1 VRALAVLAVVAACS
15 KQPAPSTPARPAGP
29 VLYDRL
35 GRMDVVKDIV
45 RHFVEHGLVKGPL
58 AARFTSVDVP
68 RLEDHLATQLCELA
82 EGPCKYTGR
91 SMRDAHGSLA
101 ISDADFSAFLG
112 LLQQSLAKHDVKRAE
127 QDELLGKLRALR
139 DQIVAEP

>member
-15 KQPAPSTPARPAGP
+15 KQPTPSTPARPAGP

-35 GRMDVVKDIV
+35 GRMDVIKDIV
-45 RHFVEHGLVKGPL
+45 RHFVEQSLVKGPF
-58 AARFTSVDVP
+58 AARFTNVDVP
-68 RLEDHLATQLCELA
+68 RLEDHLATQLCELSG
-82 EGPCKYTGR
+82 GPCKYTGR
-91 SMRDAHGSLA
+91 SMRDAHASLA
-101 ISDADFSAFLG
+101 LGDADFTAFLA
-112 LLQQSLAKHDVKRAE
+112 LLQQSLAKHDIERAE